1 MIVPRD
7 TDDTGHTCCAACEQM
22 VLDIFLVD
30 GGMLRIDPDEIEA
43 AACESFGKKRAV
55 KANVGANRNLSG
67 SDFIG
72 DFL

>member
-1 MIVPRD
+1 
-7 TDDTGHTCCAACEQM
+7 M

-55 KANVGANRNLSG
+55 KANVSQPEPFRQR
-67 SDFIG
+67 FYR
-72 DFL
+72 